1 MGRHCDDNHRIMVSL
16 QAPAAGETGDDV
28 VCSQANTDSFNGN
41 KRSTNNRTTGFAFHR
56 STLFF

>member
-28 VCSQANTDSFNGN
+28 DFSQANRDSFNDN
-41 KRSTNNRTTGFAFHR
+41 KRSTNNRTMGFAFHK
-56 STLFF
+56 SNLFF